1 MIFQSNIWNPIVVS
15 NEDINKYS
23 NIFNTEPLITK
34 LLLHRGF
41 TRVEDVEAFL
51 KPSISHLHDPFKLSD
66 MAAAVTR
73 VKQAIGA
80 NEEIWIYGDYDV
92 DGITSI
98 AILLHYFKAIGVRA
112 HFYIPDRHD
121 EGYGVSET
129 GIDYIKTEG
138 GQLIITVD
146 CGITAVD
153 QAKYAKMVGIDLIIT
168 DHHECQ
174 DILPEAIAVVNPK
187 REGYPFKM
195 LAGCGVAFK
204 LVQALSGH
212 QFSEFYPSVIDILAL
227 GTIADIVPLYDENR
241 IFAKLGLEAMQ
252 HSKNL
257 GIRALINEANL
268 KYKEV
273 NAGHIG
279 FVIAPR
285 INASGRIGNPDIAV
299 TLLTTNDEEH
309 AKEIAKMLSD
319 LNGERQ
325 SRERDIMVEAEN
337 YIAHHIDLEIEKV
350 LLVVGKDWHTGIIGI
365 VASKLSEKYSRPTVI
380 LNVEDGMAKGSA
392 RSIDGISIFKV
403 LSTFKDLYEKF
414 GGHDQAAG
422 LTLNFENVAILKQEL
437 IAYGKE
443 HLPSYRLKIKK
454 TVDGELFPKMV
465 SHKLLDEIEELKPFG
480 VGNPRPQFIFKDLII
495 EDFKRLGKQQNHLKL
510 MVNDGVRV
518 YDAMAFN
525 QGELS
530 QYFRRNDRVHMLL
543 YLEKNNFMGVE
554 TIQFM
559 LRDMIKNRMPMPFGI
574 REKISKAETHFLKAE
589 KALNIP
595 DKFTKIEDFDIIF
608 STQGTAYLCL
618 YSPQALL
625 QFKDYVLHKNYYQY
639 TLHFNQ
645 IDSRESRDGAVD
657 IVYMPLTSCVE
668 KLDTAFV
675 YDEALLGKT
684 LAGFIP
690 NRDDVAF
697 LYKYLIDHQEITL
710 EQLESCT
717 NMSLTKCLLSL
728 SLMEAMG
735 LYHFE
740 KKGAYLKLNKK
751 PSPQKKVD
759 IENIAL
765 YRHLIDSWRRT

>member
-1 MIFQSNIWNPIVVS
+1 MIFQSNIWSPIEVS
-15 NEDINKYS
+15 SEDIDKYS
-23 NIFNTEPLITK
+23 PIFKTEPLITK

-41 TRVEDVEAFL
+41 KRPEDVEAFL
-51 KPSISHLHDPFKLSD
+51 KPSISQLHDPFKLTD
-66 MAAAVTR
+66 MADAVNR
-73 VKQAIGA
+73 VNMAIESG
-80 NEEIWIYGDYDV
+80 EQIWIYGDYDV

-98 AILLHYFKAIGVRA
+98 AILLHYFRFIGIEA

-121 EGYGVSET
+121 EGYGISEA
-129 GIDYIKTEG
+129 GIDHIKSQG

-153 QAKYAKMVGIDLIIT
+153 QATYAKAVGIDLIIT

-174 DILPEAIAVVNPK
+174 DILPEAVAVVNPK

-204 LVQALSGH
+204 LVQALSG
-212 QFSEFYPSVIDILAL
+212 QDFDTFYPLVIDILAL

-252 HSKNL
+252 HSKRP
-257 GIRALINEANL
+257 GIKALIHEANL

-299 TLLTTNDEEH
+299 KLLTTDNEDE
-309 AKEIAKMLSD
+309 AKEIAKMLSE
-319 LNGERQ
+319 LNSERQ
-325 SRERDIMVEAEN
+325 SRERDIMVEAET
-337 YIAHHIDLEIEKV
+337 YIAHHINLETEKV

-380 LNVEDGMAKGSA
+380 LNIENGMAKGSA

-403 LSTFKDLYEKF
+403 LNTFKDLFEKF

-422 LTLNFENVAILKQEL
+422 LSLKSDNVAVLKQAL
-437 IAYGKE
+437 ITYGKE

-480 VGNPRPQFIFKDLII
+480 VGNPRPQFIFKNLII

-559 LRDMIKNRMPMPFGI
+559 LRDMIKNRMPMPFEI
-574 REKISKAETHFLKAE
+574 REKLAKAETVFLKSE
-589 KALNIP
+589 RALNLP

-608 STQGTAYLCL
+608 STQGHVPLCL

-625 QFKDYVLHKNYYQY
+625 KFKDYVLGKNYYEY
-639 TLHFNQ
+639 TLHFNH
-645 IDSRESRDGAVD
+645 IDSKESREGIVD
-657 IVYMPLTSCVE
+657 VVYMPVTSCVE
-668 KLDTAFV
+668 NLETAYV
-675 YDEALLGKT
+675 YDEALQDKT

-697 LYKYLIDHQEITL
+697 LYKHLSDNQDITL
-710 EQLESCT
+710 EQLESYT

-728 SLMEAMG
+728 ALMEAMG

-740 KKGAYLKLNKK
+740 KKGAFLKLSKK
-751 PSPQKKVD
+751 PSPKNKVD